1 MSDLLSSRTLQNVSE
16 LSVVLTRVLR
26 RDLGYGQHVHN
37 NEQITMTFIALSFK
51 LILTNCDLDV
61 NMLKLLNVYFNL
73 PQKDLDI

>member
-1 MSDLLSSRTLQNVSE
+1 
-16 LSVVLTRVLR
+16 
-26 RDLGYGQHVHN
+26 
-37 NEQITMTFIALSFK
+37 MTFIALSFK